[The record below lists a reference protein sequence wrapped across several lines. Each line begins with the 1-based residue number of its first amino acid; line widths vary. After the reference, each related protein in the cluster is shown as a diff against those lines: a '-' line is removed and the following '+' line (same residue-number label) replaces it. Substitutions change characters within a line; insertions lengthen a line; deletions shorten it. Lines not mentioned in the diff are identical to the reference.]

1 MGQKYLID
9 TCTVVKYLDE
19 ILPSEAI
26 TFMDA
31 LVDDDCKVSFIT
43 KIELLVWNSPIA
55 EDVKVREEFLA
66 GSEIH
71 YINDEIIDRAI
82 QIRKATHIKLPD
94 AVIAA
99 TAIYNDYI
107 LLSTNDND
115 FMRVIPLGLKY
126 MNPEQPF
133 NSIYD
138 NNIVI

>member
-19 ILPSEAI
+19 ILPQEAI
-26 TFMDA
+26 SFMDA

-43 KIELLVWNSPIA
+43 KIELLVWNPPNA
-55 EDVKVREEFLA
+55 EYMIVREEFLA

-71 YINDEIIDRAI
+71 YINDEIINGAI
-82 QIRKATHIKLPD
+82 QIKKATNIRLPD

-99 TAIYNDYI
+99 TAIHNDFV

-115 FMRVIPLGLKY
+115 FRKAIPLGSKY
-126 MNPEQPF
+126 MNPEIAF
-133 NSIYD
+133 
-138 NNIVI
+138 